1 MLEYRRLLKVLES
14 CLLVH
19 TLASTVDSLAVLD
32 GEGFAN
38 RTVAGLGDCCL
49 VLRQGTIQGP
59 RPSLSTK
66 CDTLASSALA

>member
-32 GEGFAN
+32 GEGFVSGTAK
-38 RTVAGLGDCCL
+38 
-49 VLRQGTIQGP
+49 VLRDCY
-59 RPSLSTK
+59 LV
-66 CDTLASSALA
+66 